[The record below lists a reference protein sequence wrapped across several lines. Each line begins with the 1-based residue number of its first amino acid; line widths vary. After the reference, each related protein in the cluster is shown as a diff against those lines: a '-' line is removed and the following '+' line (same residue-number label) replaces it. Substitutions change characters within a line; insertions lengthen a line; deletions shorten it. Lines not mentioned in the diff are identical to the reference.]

1 MPKIKDTSKYKNRKT
16 LVDGIYF
23 DSKKE
28 AEHYLILKSLEKNGM
43 IKDLEIQKEFELIP
57 KYHNGEKNI
66 RKTVYRAD
74 FVYKNKNDE
83 LIVVDIK
90 GYRTEIYKL
99 KKKLFEY
106 NYKMRITEL

>member
-1 MPKIKDTSKYKNRKT
+1 MGKIKDTSKYKNRRT
-16 LVDGIYF
+16 MVDGIYF

-57 KYHNGEKNI
+57 SYNNGLRTI

-74 FVYKNKNDE
+74 FVYKNNRDE
-83 LIVVDIK
+83 LIVVDVK
-90 GYRTEIYKL
+90 GFKTEVYKL